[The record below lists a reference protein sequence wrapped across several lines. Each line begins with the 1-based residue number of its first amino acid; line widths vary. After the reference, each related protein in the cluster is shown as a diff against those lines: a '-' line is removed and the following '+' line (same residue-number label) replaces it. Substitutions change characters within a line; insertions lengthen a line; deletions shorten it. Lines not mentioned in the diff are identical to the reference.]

1 MGRSAAF
8 LRMLREAGII
18 TALKCAWTLA
28 HREEKRSGARMTP
41 VRIGKRKREK

>member
-1 MGRSAAF
+1 
-8 LRMLREAGII
+8 MLLEAGII

-41 VRIGKRKREK
+41 VRISSTEV